1 MAGPSVAALPVARMA
16 FAGWSEVQPKRRRQ
30 HARPSMY
37 ADDHLAPGERR
48 DLGDD
53 EAMSVALDR
62 SLAARR
68 RYRPAPITEDDLAA
82 VRPGD
87 VDEKRDDETAR
98 EVLAW
103 RAATL
108 AGQPL
113 AWRTK
118 GPKR

>member
-1 MAGPSVAALPVARMA
+1 M
-16 FAGWSEVQPKRRRQ
+16 QPKRRRQ
-30 HARPSMY
+30 TGRPSMY
-37 ADDHLAPGERR
+37 ADDFLAPDERR

-53 EAMSVALDR
+53 EAMNLALDR

-68 RYRPAPITEDDLAA
+68 RHRPAPVTEDDVTA
-82 VRPGD
+82 VRPEVEQD
-87 VDEKRDDETAR
+87 RDDETAR

-103 RAATL
+103 RAAL
-108 AGQPL
+108 LDGRPL

>member
-1 MAGPSVAALPVARMA
+1 M
-16 FAGWSEVQPKRRRQ
+16 QPKRRRQ
-30 HARPSMY
+30 TTRPTLY
-37 ADDHLAPGERR
+37 GDDYLAPDERR
-48 DLGDD
+48 DLGDKD
-53 EAMSVALDR
+53 AMTLALDR

-82 VRPGD
+82 VRPEVEQD
-87 VDEKRDDETAR
+87 RDDPTAR

-103 RAATL
+103 RAAAL